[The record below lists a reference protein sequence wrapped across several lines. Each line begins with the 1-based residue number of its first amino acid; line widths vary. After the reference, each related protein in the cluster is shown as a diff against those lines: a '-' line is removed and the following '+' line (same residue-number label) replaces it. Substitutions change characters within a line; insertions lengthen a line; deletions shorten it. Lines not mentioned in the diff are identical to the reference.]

1 MQQPQEYSETGNL
14 PVNVYLCAYGTHIY
28 SFLLCIQMF
37 HWNQLPENSHCLS
50 LLAELYQ
57 MLGES
62 VTVFLYSF
70 TNTIVMHSVNSCP
83 LKKKKPTH
91 LVHCVIFVC
100 RYPLILSIE
109 NHCSLG
115 QQRNMAMAFR
125 DVFGGEDIHCA
136 MIFHQ
141 LVKCWMCIHTPVVV
155 FSCLVWVDICNL
167 TNVGNLFVFLLV

>member
-1 MQQPQEYSETGNL
+1 M
-14 PVNVYLCAYGTHIY
+14 CIWHTHIFLSSLY
-28 SFLLCIQMF
+28 SDV
-37 HWNQLPENSHCLS
+37 S
-50 LLAELYQ
+50 L
-57 MLGES
+57 ES
-62 VTVFLYSF
+62 VTRKFSLLIFTCWGISNARRVCDSVFIFIHKY
-70 TNTIVMHSVNSCP
+70 HSNAFSEFMST
-83 LKKKKPTH
+83 LKKTKPTH

-155 FSCLVWVDICNL
+155 FSCLVWVDIYNL